1 MQKKELIKIIQEV
14 VRLEIKKMGPEIVR
28 NALLESLQPNTS
40 SAAPKIHRPNIS
52 NLVVEE
58 TPVQLKE
65 NIVEQ
70 KPMKKFSTNPILNQV
85 LNETRG
91 GVPQEG
97 ADTGVSV
104 QDLLANTPKE
114 VLSENAEV
122 QGVANALTRDYR
134 SLLKAID
141 EKSKKHRPL

>member
-85 LNETRG
+85 LNETQG

-104 QDLLANTPKE
+104 QDLFANTPKE

>member
-28 NALLESLQPNTS
+28 TALLESLQPNTS

-85 LNETRG
+85 LNETQG

>member
-85 LNETRG
+85 LNETQG

-97 ADTGVSV
+97 VDTGVSV

>member
-85 LNETRG
+85 LNETQG